1 MEPTHHTTLT
11 HKRYH
16 IFSCE
21 ITIFLGVKTLVQLSN
36 ENLRSTFLV
45 FGLVFKIDIFRY
57 YKPQLH
63 LFHLFAVI
71 MSYLIIDGLLYPE
84 RKRGISLKP
93 RLRQSTSFP
102 GLHQHFPQIL
112 SPEIILDI

>member
-1 MEPTHHTTLT
+1 MQIKWNQDTTPPSPI
-11 HKRYH
+11 K
-16 IFSCE
+16 S
-21 ITIFLGVKTLVQLSN
+21 TIFFMGNYDILRCKKILVQLSN

-71 MSYLIIDGLLYPE
+71 MSYLVIDGLLYPE

-93 RLRQSTSFP
+93 RLPQS
-102 GLHQHFPQIL
+102 
-112 SPEIILDI
+112 